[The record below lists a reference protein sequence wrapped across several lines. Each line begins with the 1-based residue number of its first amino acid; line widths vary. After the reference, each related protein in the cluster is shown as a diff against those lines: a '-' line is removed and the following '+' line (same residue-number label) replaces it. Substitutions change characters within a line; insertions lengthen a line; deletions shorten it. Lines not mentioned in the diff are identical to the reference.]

1 MPVTLEAGVDD
12 SPTEFFVVVRVG
24 TAGQPAFQLRK
35 GEEGLSVFVPV
46 AVDPPLTEE
55 EILSAFR
62 PGSVLLRRTSAQ
74 VAEHGL
80 ALVRTIGAD
89 YLPERLRTAHAE
101 IRPGDG
107 MDRAPFKS
115 ALRHLE

>member
-1 MPVTLEAGVDD
+1 MDD

-24 TAGQPAFQLRK
+24 TPDQPAFQLRK

-46 AVDPPLTEE
+46 AVDPPLTED
-55 EILSAFR
+55 EILAAFR

-80 ALVRTIGAD
+80 ALVPTPGAD
-89 YLPERLRTAHAE
+89 HLPERLRSAHSE
-101 IRPGDG
+101 IRPGAG
-107 MDRAPFKS
+107 MGRPSFKS